1 MLLHPSKWPKNVW
14 TAPNPNKC
22 SIKAQ
27 NRGGKTPREQKK
39 KEKKHKTKKG
49 TERRKEQE
57 KKKENQKGK
66 MKKRGVLVEKKRLKK
81 AATQRLDACKDSHTQ
96 VVGNS

>member
-1 MLLHPSKWPKNVW
+1 MVEKCLDC
-14 TAPNPNKC
+14 PNPNKC

-39 KEKKHKTKKG
+39 KEKKNIKQKKG

-66 MKKRGVLVEKKRLKK
+66 MKKRDVLVEKKRLKK
-81 AATQRLDACKDSHTQ
+81 AGTRGWMLAKILTLS
-96 VVGNS
+96 